1 MKVEF
6 EIVDVE
12 VLKRIG
18 IQVLS
23 EEQTMNKL
31 SRSSLNPKW
40 HLEEIQNFEDLLQ
53 VKRLVLGNVKR
64 IINVLATENKKVIV
78 A

>member
-1 MKVEF
+1 MKVEL

-12 VLKRIG
+12 VLKRKG

-64 IINVLATENKKVIV
+64 IINVLVT
-78 A
+78 